1 MNNNDRNLLFKD
13 LCGRLP
19 YNVLVKSKKYSFPI
33 ELRYLTL
40 DKLPDVKPYL
50 RPMSSMTGEEYED
63 FVKVLKRSM
72 VCRKCY
78 DWHEHWIQSPSIEEW
93 LNSHHFDYRGLI
105 PRDLPLKHQKECMM
119 PLLTHLPNPVIIA
132 TK

>member
-1 MNNNDRNLLFKD
+1 MTNEQKQLLFKD

-50 RPMSSMTGEEYED
+50 RPMSAMTQEEKKEYYR
-63 FVKVLKRSM
+63 F
-72 VCRKCY
+72 Y
-78 DWHEHWIQSPSIEEW
+78 DLLNNENFELYKQIDW
-93 LNSHHFDYRGLI
+93 LNANHFDFRGLI
-105 PRDLPLKHQKECMM
+105 PMGLAIEAPEGMY
-119 PLLTHLPNPVIIA
+119 NF
-132 TK
+132 